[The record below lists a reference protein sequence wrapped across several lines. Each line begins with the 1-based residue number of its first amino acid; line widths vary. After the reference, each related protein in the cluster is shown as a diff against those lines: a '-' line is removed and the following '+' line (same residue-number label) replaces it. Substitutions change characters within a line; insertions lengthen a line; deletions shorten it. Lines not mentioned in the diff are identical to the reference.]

1 LIRHSV
7 CLPSLKTLPDDQ
19 RIEQTKGLN
28 RPEEVEQYFPVY
40 GFYRYTEEEIPRPK
54 DRMRR
59 RTKIYSTL
67 TARRK
72 NNIQSKESTQ

>member
-1 LIRHSV
+1 M
-7 CLPSLKTLPDDQ
+7 
-19 RIEQTKGLN
+19 TKRLS

-59 RTKIYSTL
+59 RTKIYPTL
-67 TARRK
+67 SARRK
-72 NNIQSKESTQ
+72 KHTHTE